1 MQTNRTPRHTLLLT
15 TTNPDLTTKH
25 TMRPLTSPMKQLLYK
40 IQTDEWKKN
49 ALQQN
54 IGLSD
59 IETLLKPTAVK
70 TKTKAK
76 QNKAPSRHD
85 NGKRSDF
92 EPRVNLKPYDP
103 IAKREPFEQPSS
115 MSKAKRSLMQDP
127 ANVSSPIAKFGSL
140 KLFERTAENKRRK
153 LISEPIKE
161 MQSMY
166 VTRSSGKK
174 LKLG

>member
-1 MQTNRTPRHTLLLT
+1 
-15 TTNPDLTTKH
+15 
-25 TMRPLTSPMKQLLYK
+25 MRPLTSPMKQLLYK

-59 IETLLKPTAVK
+59 IETLLKPTAAR

-92 EPRVNLKPYDP
+92 EPRM
-103 IAKREPFEQPSS
+103 AKREPFDQPSS
-115 MSKAKRSLMQDP
+115 ISKAKRSLMQDP